1 MKLIFSVFN
10 CICIVYTG
18 METVIFYLFTFNQNY
33 VYISDA
39 SSFSERIE
47 STV

>member
-18 METVIFYLFTFNQNY
+18 IETVIFLFTFNQNY